1 MQLNSNLN
9 EQVALNKNSK
19 FKQAS
24 SSLTSQHLLHKT
36 KSTVVILILKKQ
48 TPKDRYFNN
57 QLLVSFQSMSLK

>member
-36 KSTVVILILKKQ
+36 KSTVVILILKKTNTQ
-48 TPKDRYFNN
+48 RQIF
-57 QLLVSFQSMSLK
+57 